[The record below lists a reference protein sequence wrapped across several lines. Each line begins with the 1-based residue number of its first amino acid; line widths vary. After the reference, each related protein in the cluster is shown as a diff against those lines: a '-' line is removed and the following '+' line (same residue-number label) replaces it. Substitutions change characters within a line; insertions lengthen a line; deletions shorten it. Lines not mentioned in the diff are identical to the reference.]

1 MSCRRGG
8 AEQEGGKLCVV
19 LCYIC
24 HFSRVQA
31 SGLPTTATLLI
42 FEEKKSNPETL
53 HKDPPEK
60 IRNAKAVVQ
69 FGIER
74 ESVTLYVNILIL

>member
-31 SGLPTTATLLI
+31 SGLPTTAALLI
-42 FEEKKSNPETL
+42 FDKNQNPETL

-74 ESVTLYVNILIL
+74 ESVTLYLNILIL